1 MREELNQKKIDSWQG
16 ILYVLGIVLLVAV
29 ISFAMQF
36 VAYILKMQV
45 ITIISFVGI
54 VVVATLLIKKRLQN
68 YAYIID
74 RGNMGV
80 ERSTGNNRKLLAEF
94 HIKDIVWH
102 GPLAELP
109 EEYKNVSHS
118 KLTFLPL
125 AGAYGVVYRD
135 LNGFMRR
142 IAISPSDAFIGE
154 LKARQ
159 EKIRER
165 AEKKQAAA
173 ERAARK
179 EQEENQE
186 E

>member
-36 VAYILKMQV
+36 VDYILKMQV

-173 ERAARK
+173 ERAAREEQK
-179 EQEENQE
+179 ENREE
-186 E
+186 